1 MLLRDKSAPK
11 AVLKFKQLVKQIKR
25 ESNAYIVFVRSDNS
39 RGEFGA
45 MFQEALLQEGV

>member
-1 MLLRDKSAPK
+1 VLLRDKLAPE

-25 ESNAYIVFVRSDNS
+25 ETNACIVFVRSDNN

-45 MFQEALLQEGV
+45 MF